1 MASLGSIK
9 VQHILWDSDK
19 DPFGFNQWLSEFSD
33 MVRALKGG
41 EVLELF
47 LDEKLKRLMRHAS
60 MVSKILLDDGDFLNE
75 EVTKA
80 LAEAKSSSASI
91 VTTTKTLGEATVK
104 YSDFSAEVVTLD
116 KQLYSVMR
124 QCIKGSRKAII
135 ENVVVHSYVQAVC
148 VFHQHINLSASD
160 RKIRALES
168 LSTLKYTGDTHL
180 FQIEST
186 KRIKEL
192 MDSRCQMEDWILFS
206 LMKAFGHSNE
216 NIQYRRHYCKG
227 ANHLEKECNQKRKDQ
242 QTGTLKK
249 PDAKGMSKDEIRA
262 QIKML
267 KKAAKKVTMVK
278 FEEIPSDD
286 EEPDLVSESEDSE
299 DKSEDESIDLQDEL
313 EGLINLLDKP
323 QGKPRHSRIAGGT
336 VLSLC
341 DGISCLAKALTDLGA
356 KPERYI
362 GVESNAK
369 ARQISEIVNPPS
381 DNFVGV
387 DRSWHNDVFDITEES
402 IRKLGKGKIGL
413 FSFGACCED
422 MSKLRLLPRGD
433 SKKHDPDK
441 PKREGLRGPKGKVL
455 VQCLKVASWV
465 RKYNPDCEEFSENVV
480 FTDMHKDWQTVCEH
494 LGEPYKLNA
503 ADYSFTKRNRAYW
516 VRNIDIP
523 EHFSSH
529 HKMATPVW
537 TQVAGSRS
545 TLHITRSVCIPSASL
560 GRDHHRIPGR

>member
-216 NIQYRRHYCKG
+216 NIQYRLAEKINEDREPGTMNIFDLITEYMGMVQCVGQGKSKG
-227 ANHLEKECNQKRKDQ
+227 LGINQ
-242 QTGTLKK
+242 
-249 PDAKGMSKDEIRA
+249 I
-262 QIKML
+262 
-267 KKAAKKVTMVK
+267 
-278 FEEIPSDD
+278 
-286 EEPDLVSESEDSE
+286 
-299 DKSEDESIDLQDEL
+299 QDEQVC
-313 EGLINLLDKP
+313 NYC
-323 QGKPRHSRIAGGT
+323 GKTGPNFKLHKQHS
-336 VLSLC
+336 S
-341 DGISCLAKALTDLGA
+341 
-356 KPERYI
+356 P
-362 GVESNAK
+362 
-369 ARQISEIVNPPS
+369 
-381 DNFVGV
+381 
-387 DRSWHNDVFDITEES
+387 
-402 IRKLGKGKIGL
+402 
-413 FSFGACCED
+413 
-422 MSKLRLLPRGD
+422 
-433 SKKHDPDK
+433 
-441 PKREGLRGPKGKVL
+441 
-455 VQCLKVASWV
+455 
-465 RKYNPDCEEFSENVV
+465 
-480 FTDMHKDWQTVCEH
+480 
-494 LGEPYKLNA
+494 
-503 ADYSFTKRNRAYW
+503 
-516 VRNIDIP
+516 
-523 EHFSSH
+523 
-529 HKMATPVW
+529 
-537 TQVAGSRS
+537 
-545 TLHITRSVCIPSASL
+545 
-560 GRDHHRIPGR
+560 

>member
-1 MASLGSIK
+1 
-9 VQHILWDSDK
+9 
-19 DPFGFNQWLSEFSD
+19 
-33 MVRALKGG
+33 
-41 EVLELF
+41 
-47 LDEKLKRLMRHAS
+47 
-60 MVSKILLDDGDFLNE
+60 
-75 EVTKA
+75 
-80 LAEAKSSSASI
+80 
-91 VTTTKTLGEATVK
+91 
-104 YSDFSAEVVTLD
+104 
-116 KQLYSVMR
+116 
-124 QCIKGSRKAII
+124 
-135 ENVVVHSYVQAVC
+135 
-148 VFHQHINLSASD
+148 
-160 RKIRALES
+160 
-168 LSTLKYTGDTHL
+168 
-180 FQIEST
+180 
-186 KRIKEL
+186 

-216 NIQYRRHYCKG
+216 NIQYRLAEKINEDREPGTMNIFDLITEYMGMVQCVGQGNSKGLGINQIQDEQVCNYCGKTGHSEAKCFSKKRDLEAQTRPKGGKKAKKGPCHYCKG
-227 ANHLEKECNQKRKDQ
+227 ANHLEKECTQKRKDQ

-323 QGKPRHSRIAGGT
+323 QGKPRLSRIAGGT

-362 GVESNAK
+362 GVENNAK

-523 EHFSSH
+523 E
-529 HKMATPVW
+529 
-537 TQVAGSRS
+537 R
-545 TLHITRSVCIPSASL
+545 
-560 GRDHHRIPGR
+560 